1 MDDWQARNDIQVL
14 MEAEKI
20 KADSNRLAAVQREAE
35 NQKKILSAVSGLGED
50 VKYTQTA
57 DGSIVPNF
65 SKGA

>member
-20 KADSNRLAAVQREAE
+20 KTDSNRMAAIQREAE
-35 NQKKILSAVSGLGED
+35 NQKKLLSAVSSLGED
-50 VKYTQTA
+50 VKYTQT
-57 DGSIVPNF
+57 DNGSIVPNF